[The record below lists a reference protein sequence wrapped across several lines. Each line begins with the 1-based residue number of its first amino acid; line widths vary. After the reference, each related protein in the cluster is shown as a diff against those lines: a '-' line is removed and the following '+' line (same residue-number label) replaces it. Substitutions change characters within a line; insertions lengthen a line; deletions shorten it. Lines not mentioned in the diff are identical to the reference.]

1 MNPPSPSLDE
11 DYLVRHSAFLLATVC
26 AAALL
31 FLPGTSSAEIN
42 FGESIEWVVGDAD
55 RVFSGK
61 VAKVEKVIK
70 ADSKDKTT
78 FEVATVEVSRTFK
91 GEPTPTVTFLL
102 RSHNRGAA
110 QRWLDD
116 GVPLLF
122 CLVATDRVQDGADE
136 LPKGFDWVIRD
147 RGNNPSA
154 YLLGKPKRQWTY
166 TIDALTRNFE
176 ILTEPAAVT
185 RHVEEYLKSVPAGWK
200 KQAHAVEVPG
210 HTAVYEKLWSG
221 SAVYLNVPV
230 DDELERLG
238 RQMCQ
243 SDSRWDR
250 EEGAKI
256 LRHFKNDQ
264 NIAIL
269 MELLQDPTSFVQKTW
284 TSEGG
289 HGKMI
294 LVSRRRVYRVRTEAF
309 KALQEFGVEVDPPL
323 MEQPLELADEDDEA
337 AGQPPGDGGEQDAG
351 RGLGTTLWVVAG
363 GVGML
368 AVALVTIL
376 CYWLVS
382 IRHRRRRSPNTRDSP
397 GGCRLA
403 P

>member
-1 MNPPSPSLDE
+1 MRIPP
-11 DYLVRHSAFLLATVC
+11 ALLATVC
-26 AAALL
+26 AGALL

-42 FGESIEWVVGDAD
+42 FGESIEWVVADAD
-55 RVFSGK
+55 RVFSGT

-70 ADSKDKTT
+70 ADGKDGTT

-102 RSHNRGAA
+102 RNHNRGAA
-110 QRWLDD
+110 QGWLDD

-122 CLVATDRVQDGADE
+122 CLVAADRVQDGADE

-147 RGNNPSA
+147 RGNYPSA
-154 YLLGKPKRQWTY
+154 YLLGKPKRRWTF
-166 TIDALTRNFE
+166 TIHALTRKFE
-176 ILTEPAAVT
+176 ILTEPAAIT
-185 RHVEEYLKSVPAGWK
+185 RHVEEYLKSVPPGWK
-200 KQAHAVEVPG
+200 RQAHTLDVPG

-221 SAVYLNVPV
+221 SAVYLEVPV
-230 DDELERLG
+230 DDQLERLG
-238 RQMCQ
+238 RQLCQ

-284 TSEGG
+284 SSEGG

-294 LVSRRRVYRVRTEAF
+294 LISRRRVYLVRTEAF
-309 KALQEFGVEVDPPL
+309 KALQELGVEVDPPL
-323 MEQPLELADEDDEA
+323 MEQPLELVDEDDDE
-337 AGQPPGDGGEQDAG
+337 AGQPPGNGGEQNAG
-351 RGLGTTLWVVAG
+351 SAAGTTPWVVAG
-363 GVGML
+363 GVGVV
-368 AVALVTIL
+368 AVSLISIL
-376 CYWLVS
+376 GYWLVS
-382 IRHRRRRSPNTRDSP
+382 IRHRRRPPNTRDSP